1 MLKFQCQK
9 CGQRISVPEK
19 HLGKKGRCP
28 KCKTVIIISK
38 ADNEIHLQPRDCD
51 NNNSQDVQQPD
62 LLKYAFEPTVTNSEV
77 SEEFLQQPNAEE
89 EPPKRKLPWFID
101 IFLYPVSVSGLI
113 NLGIYWILPILI
125 AFFIRGI
132 LGLIASIII
141 SGYMYYFL
149 MICVQDSAD
158 GGIRAPENVTKMP
171 DPNEAVAL
179 FGKIIAS
186 IVIFWGP
193 ILAYILYKKN
203 FQSDAEYLRTGL
215 LFWLFLG
222 YGFFFFPMGLLALA
236 MFDSI
241 TAFNPILWI
250 TSILSTFF
258 QYLGLVLIF
267 FVIVFLDIRLLSYLR
282 KSLLLSFFSGAVIL
296 YTAMIAAHLIGRFYY
311 RNSEKLNWEV

>member
-1 MLKFQCQK
+1 LLKFRCQK
-9 CGQRISVPEK
+9 CGQRISVPEI
-19 HLGKKGRCP
+19 HCDRKGRCP
-28 KCKTVIIISK
+28 KCKTVIIIPIV
-38 ADNEIHLQPRDCD
+38 DDEIRLQPRDSD
-51 NNNSQDVQQPD
+51 NNNLQDAQQPD
-62 LLKYAFEPTVTNSEV
+62 LLVLAFEPTVTNSEV
-77 SEEFLQQPNAEE
+77 PDKFLQQSKTEE
-89 EPPKRKLPWFID
+89 GPPKRKLPWFLD
-101 IFLYPVSVSGLI
+101 IFLYPVSISGLI

-125 AFFIRGI
+125 ALFIRGI
-132 LGLIASIII
+132 LGLIANIII

-171 DPNEAVAL
+171 DPHEAVAL
-179 FGKIIAS
+179 FGKILAS
-186 IVIFWGP
+186 LAIFWGP
-193 ILAYILYKKN
+193 MFVYIIYKKN
-203 FQSDAEYLRTGL
+203 FQSDAEYRITGL

-222 YGFFFFPMGLLALA
+222 YGIFFFPMGLLALA

-267 FVIVFLDIRLLSYLR
+267 FGLVFLDIKLLSCLR
-282 KSLLLSFFSGAVIL
+282 HSLLFSFFFGAVIL
-296 YTAMIAAHLIGRFYY
+296 YTAMIVAHLIGRFYY